1 MNKSTYLESKISKAN
16 FADSGAM
23 WAKMAEILE
32 SVLKWE
38 GHTSTV
44 AALNALTNPMPNLVF
59 QLTSAGTLTAGT
71 DLAVVVGETV
81 YFDGASWQKIQI
93 GNKKIIE
100 VVTDNKT
107 LTAADSGKIFLIGTD
122 AKTITL
128 PATVKG
134 VEFTFINIGAAG
146 NNIITVSPAAA
157 DGIAGT
163 VTLDAS
169 VVVLDGT
176 VDKDLVNTKATSKT
190 GDTAKILGTGTTGT
204 AAWIL
209 TDSTGIWAQ
218 GA

>member
-1 MNKSTYLESKISKAN
+1 MNKQAYLESKISKSN
-16 FADSGAM
+16 FSDSVAM
-23 WAKMAEILE
+23 WAKLAEILE

-44 AALNALTNPMPNLVF
+44 AALNALTNPMPNLVI
-59 QLTSAGTLTAGT
+59 QATDAGTLSAGT
-71 DLAVVVGETV
+71 DLAVVAGETV

-122 AKTITL
+122 AKVITL

-146 NNIITVSPAAA
+146 NNIVTISPVAA

-163 VTLDAS
+163 VTLAAT

-204 AAWIL
+204 GAWIL
-209 TDSTGIWAQ
+209 TGSTGIWAQ
-218 GA
+218 GV

>member
-1 MNKSTYLESKISKAN
+1 MNKTAYLESKISKSG
-16 FADSGAM
+16 FADSTAM
-23 WAKMAEILE
+23 WAKMAQILT

-44 AALNALTNPMPNLVF
+44 AALNALTNPMPNLVI
-59 QLTSAGTLTAGT
+59 QVTSAGTLSAGT
-71 DLAVVVGETV
+71 DLNVVVGETV

-93 GNKKIIE
+93 GNKAIIE

-107 LTAADSGKIFLIGTD
+107 LTAADSGKIFLIATD

-128 PATVKG
+128 PATVAG
-134 VEFTFINIGAAG
+134 LEFTFINSGAAG
-146 NNIITVSPAAA
+146 NNIITVAPVAA

-163 VTLDAS
+163 VTLAAS

-176 VDKDLVNTKATSKT
+176 VNKALVNTKATSKT
-190 GDTAKILGTGTTGT
+190 GDTAKILGTGVTGT
-204 AAWIL
+204 KAYLL
-209 TDSTGIWAQ
+209 TSSTGIWAQ